1 MRGRQWSLAC
11 GHTLGSMHYN
21 CRACQEEYVAA
32 EQAQMIVRPEGEPP
46 LNPEGDPTKPFGGSY
61 RWDFT
66 SRYIDGFRLQ
76 LAAEGKDG
84 YDAQMKQYLSAEA
97 ARNAEAARYQGFVAR
112 YGTGCGVQGAEHL
125 AALASGCGVQG
136 AEHLAALASGRRV
149 QGAEHLAAPRACS
162 ADTAASLAAAAAA
175 FGLGGSFRPPSQP
188 PTRASPGPHPSLALF
203 PQAVE
208 RSQHAGTTPGPLP
221 PYPPPS
227 RAAGPGSCKPDLGA
241 KIAPIH
247 PPYRR
252 QASGVWVPAANAQG
266 AEHSA
271 ASAASSSGSGRRE
284 FPEIQQLSDAHPLGK
299 RRKVWVG
306 LPGTDLQTEFSESA
320 SSSPSSA
327 TPPVG
332 MPKPGSAEWNHG
344 LVELKLEFCRKN
356 CRRGGVPNCSECE
369 RRFAGAQSSSED
381 YFSGGSRASPQSQQ
395 RPSASASD
403 GSAGS
408 RILVDLRDQD
418 DSDDEGALLQAC
430 LAAEAQSQS
439 REVQGAEHLAALA
452 SFRGVQG
459 AEPSAAPATEAHPP
473 GR

>member
-1 MRGRQWSLAC
+1 MPSL
-11 GHTLGSMHYN
+11 L
-21 CRACQEEYVAA
+21 
-32 EQAQMIVRPEGEPP
+32 P
-46 LNPEGDPTKPFGGSY
+46 
-61 RWDFT
+61 
-66 SRYIDGFRLQ
+66 
-76 LAAEGKDG
+76 
-84 YDAQMKQYLSAEA
+84 
-97 ARNAEAARYQGFVAR
+97 
-112 YGTGCGVQGAEHL
+112 GCGVHGAEHL

-208 RSQHAGTTPGPLP
+208 RSQHAGITPGPPP

>member
-1 MRGRQWSLAC
+1 
-11 GHTLGSMHYN
+11 
-21 CRACQEEYVAA
+21 
-32 EQAQMIVRPEGEPP
+32 MIVRPEGEPP

-125 AALASGCGVQG
+125 AALASGCAVQG

-271 ASAASSSGSGRRE
+271 APAASSSGSGRRE